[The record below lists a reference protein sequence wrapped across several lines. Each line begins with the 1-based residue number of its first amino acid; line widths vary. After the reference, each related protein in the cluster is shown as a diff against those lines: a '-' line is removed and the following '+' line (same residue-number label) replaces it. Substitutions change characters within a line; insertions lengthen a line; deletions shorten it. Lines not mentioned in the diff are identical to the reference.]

1 MPYSFIIKT
10 TGSGPRFS
18 CYSSCYSL
26 DYEPFYISN
35 KRVQQKFS
43 DQFHIKTSLLHL
55 HKNWHKLPLC
65 ILLVLRLDLKNMLSF
80 TSTSFFYFFRHLC
93 NLTSKMKRITLDLPW
108 SGLVPWKMSTRKYY
122 LLLKILRLS
131 HLITSKIS
139 PIL

>member
-80 TSTSFFYFFRHLC
+80 TSTSFFYFFAIYVIWLLR
-93 NLTSKMKRITLDLPW
+93 
-108 SGLVPWKMSTRKYY
+108 WKE
-122 LLLKILRLS
+122 LLWICHGVVSFRGRCQHGSIICFKKCCVF
-131 HLITSKIS
+131 HT
-139 PIL
+139 

>member
-65 ILLVLRLDLKNMLSF
+65 ILRVLRLDLKNMLSF

-93 NLTSKMKRITLDLPW
+93 NLTSKMKRITEW
-108 SGLVPWKMSTRKYY
+108 SRSVEDVNTEVLFA
-122 LLLKILRLS
+122 LKNVASFTLNY
-131 HLITSKIS
+131 K
-139 PIL
+139 